1 MNTEVA
7 AARGL
12 KMLFSLTAG
21 RVKKGDTVLLMPNR
35 VGQGKGRVKL
45 SSMLMARLF
54 RNVSKLVLSTT
65 SRVSPLDV
73 DKRSAAWLT
82 QHLPDV
88 SGAELDGALC
98 GDNVRIRLKK

>member
-1 MNTEVA
+1 MNTEVEA
-7 AARGL
+7 TRGL

-35 VGQGKGRVKL
+35 VGQGTGDVNWSL
-45 SSMLMARLF
+45 LLMARLY
-54 RNVSKLVLSTT
+54 RNVSKLVLFTT

-73 DKRSAAWLT
+73 NKRSAAWLT
-82 QHLPDV
+82 QDLPDV
-88 SGAELDGALC
+88 TGAELDGALC